1 MSTVAEVLAEGLAH
15 HRAGHLAEARRIYRR
30 VLAFDSAQ
38 PDALHLLGAL
48 ELQDGPAE
56 LAVALL
62 VQAAKAAPLNASVHA
77 NLAHALRRDGREDEA
92 AGAFRRSLA
101 AAPDRPSVWAELG
114 RAAALPRA
122 LDRALVL
129 DPNATDLLNDRAI
142 YAQQAGHGGTA
153 RKLLSR
159 ALALNPAASGAWQN
173 IALVLRDENR
183 LMRSITGFR
192 RATAL
197 SPAYADAFDAEGWTC
212 HLVGDAPAA
221 AAAYRRALAVAP
233 DRVDVHANLILT
245 LNCLTEV
252 GPEAIL
258 AEQRAW
264 DDRFARPL
272 TASPAVT
279 DRTPD
284 RRLRVGYVGVQGFR
298 AHTAAVTLLPLIT
311 AHDRAAVEVVC
322 YSDAEP
328 ARADGVT
335 DRFKQLADLWRD
347 TGSLDD
353 EALAEQIR
361 ADRIDVL
368 ADVFGY
374 PSGSRLLALARSPAP
389 VQVNMLPMG
398 SFGLDAVPWMVGD
411 GRLTPRGSESWFRE
425 ALVRLPLAFCYWPL
439 RQVPTVGPG
448 PSLRGGPVTF
458 GSFNQPVKLSDRT
471 LRLWSRILGSVP
483 EARLV
488 VKGMAFADPEARAFF
503 FRRAARAGLDPSRID
518 ALAWFDDGAS
528 HLAVYGEID
537 IALDPTPYGGVITT
551 CEALSLGVP
560 VVTLAGDRLL
570 GRYGTTLLHAVGL
583 GELVAEND
591 EAYVDAAVALA
602 RDPARLAGLRATL
615 GGRFAASPICDAESY
630 ARSIESAYRQMWRS
644 WCASA

>member
-30 VLAFDSAQ
+30 VLAFDRAQ

-62 VQAAKAAPLNASVHA
+62 TQAAKAAPLNASVHA
-77 NLAHALRRDGREDEA
+77 NLAHALRRNGREGAA

-101 AAPDRPSVWAELG
+101 VAPDRPSVWAELG

-129 DPNATDLLNDRAI
+129 DPNSSDMLNDRAI
-142 YAQQAGHGGTA
+142 QAQQAGDPRTA
-153 RKLLSR
+153 RKLLRR
-159 ALALNPAASGAWQN
+159 ALALSPAASGAWQN
-173 IALVLRDENR
+173 ISLVIRDENR
-183 LMRSITGFR
+183 LMRSIIGFR

-212 HLVGDAPAA
+212 HLAGDAPAA
-221 AAAYRRALAVAP
+221 AAAYRQALAVAP

-245 LNCLTEV
+245 LNCLADV

-258 AEQRAW
+258 AEQRVW
-264 DDRFARPL
+264 NDRFARPL

-284 RRLRVGYVGVQGFR
+284 RRLRVGYIGVQGFR

-328 ARADGVT
+328 TRADGVT

-353 EALAEQIR
+353 EAFSEQIR

-411 GRLTPRGSESWFRE
+411 GRLTPQGSESWFRE
-425 ALVRLPLAFCYWPL
+425 TLVRLPLAFCYWPL

-458 GSFNQPVKLSDRT
+458 GSFNQPAKLSDRT
-471 LRLWSRILGSVP
+471 LGLWARILDALP

-503 FRRAARAGLDPSRID
+503 LRRAAQAGLDPSRID
-518 ALAWFDDGAS
+518 ALAWIDDGAG
-528 HLAVYGEID
+528 HLAIYGEID

-570 GRYGTTLLHAVGL
+570 GRYGATLLHAVGL
-583 GELVAEND
+583 DALVAETG
-591 EAYVDAAVALA
+591 EAYVGAAVALA
-602 RDPARLAGLRATL
+602 RDPARLAGIRATL
-615 GGRFAASPICDAESY
+615 AARFLASPICDAESY